1 MVPGLWHT
9 HSVACALVVAM
20 LDPIKFVD
28 SYLEKLN
35 DNLNGI
41 FKFHYQSAVRRQG
54 LKRIAEI
61 FEDFKKICLLKNI
74 RWIAS
79 RSRLFYSVESN
90 YSILVY
96 DLEEKSYNI
105 YEATKFFIFSPFF
118 TRSCGNHQTS
128 FVEIP
133 TKWFAILWN
142 STYDWRCLYYP
153 RT

>member
-1 MVPGLWHT
+1 MVPGLLHT
-9 HSVACALVVAM
+9 HSVACVLVVAM

-41 FKFHYQSAVRRQG
+41 FKFHYHSAVRRQG

-61 FEDFKKICLLKNI
+61 FEDFKKIRLLKNI

-79 RSRLFYSVESN
+79 RSRLFNLVESN

-96 DLEEKSYNI
+96 DLEQK
-105 YEATKFFIFSPFF
+105 
-118 TRSCGNHQTS
+118 
-128 FVEIP
+128 VV
-133 TKWFAILWN
+133 
-142 STYDWRCLYYP
+142 
-153 RT
+153 